1 MFVYNYFF
9 QEGKTMT
16 FPNAFNGVKK
26 LFTSEILK
34 LIAAVCAIVAA
45 VAGIIAL
52 AGVEA
57 DAVVA
62 GVGGGIATVIFGVA
76 SAVLL
81 LIAYILKLVGL
92 KKAGNDEPKFQ
103 QAFLLAIFALI
114 LSVVASIL
122 SSLNVGNGV
131 VDDIVSIFAAIAD
144 ILIVVFVIQGI
155 QNLAEKLNQNGMA
168 ETGRK
173 LLIIILVFYILAI
186 IATLVVIIF
195 GANVATGVIAGIL
208 AVVAQVLKMVGYI
221 VFLVYLGKAKNML
234 AAK

>member
-1 MFVYNYFF
+1 
-9 QEGKTMT
+9 MT

>member
-1 MFVYNYFF
+1 
-9 QEGKTMT
+9 MT

-57 DAVVA
+57 DAVAA
-62 GVGGGIATVIFGVA
+62 GVGGGIAATVFGVGA
-76 SAVLL
+76 AVLL
-81 LIAYILKLVGL
+81 LIAYILKLIGL

-173 LLIIILVFYILAI
+173 LLIIILVFYILGI
-186 IATLVVIIF
+186 VATLVVIIF
-195 GANVATGVIAGIL
+195 GSNVATGVIAGIL